1 MTLITRGAL
10 GVVTLLK
17 TSLVQWLGHIMRGLE
32 WKVLT
37 GLSHSYH

>member
-17 TSLVQWLGHIMRGLE
+17 TSLVQVLYFLRRSLG
-32 WKVLT
+32 
-37 GLSHSYH
+37 